1 MSGSLPSLPQLKHRD
16 NFILLFMLHECVPKL
31 NPEVTS
37 HIVVDIRNMK
47 EDVNNLC
54 SYGTRRLSTTN
65 TIALHWI
72 LF

>member
-1 MSGSLPSLPQLKHRD
+1 
-16 NFILLFMLHECVPKL
+16 MLHECVPKL